1 MRDRVKKPLQAGFTL
16 LELVV
21 VMAILVVLAGVAVRS
36 MEGLDQQARFD
47 ATLRSVEEIRS
58 SVAVIAAEPD
68 HSFSVAGFAADLG
81 RLPKAVGA
89 DASTQLAE
97 LWSNPRNL
105 APFAI
110 RPAPSDSE
118 VLVASGWRGPYLR
131 LEVGRATLLDGWGQ
145 PFDMLQA
152 DGVTPASDGDDVAFV
167 RSRGADGVVDS
178 EPIDSYDADLTTS
191 LAEQGLQAT
200 LSGRVL
206 LMDASTGQLQD
217 PDPADGSVTI
227 RLFGP
232 NPATGLPGEQVVTVA
247 APFSAAVFSFNTTI
261 GPKVIRAYQGD
272 PTTRRSVPIRLMLRP
287 GGEARDLIL
296 R

>member
-1 MRDRVKKPLQAGFTL
+1 MRDRVKKPPQAGFTL

-58 SVAVIAAEPD
+58 SVA
-68 HSFSVAGFAADLG
+68 FSVAGFAADLG

-272 PTTRRSVPIRLMLRP
+272 PMTRRSVPIRLMLRP